1 VLAPARDD
9 GVLPA
14 MLDER
19 GSIPMVAPA
28 DVGVAVADLLT
39 RPGPATGLRFVE
51 GPERYSPT
59 DVAQAFGAALG
70 RSVRVSVTPR
80 EGWVAAFRQMGF
92 SAEAAESY
100 AGMTAL
106 ASSDQI
112 ELPESPTRGSTTL
125 QDYVEAL
132 VTNA

>member
-1 VLAPARDD
+1 MTDWTRR
-9 GVLPA
+9 GVI
-14 MLDER
+14 
-19 GSIPMVAPA
+19 G
-28 DVGVAVADLLT
+28 
-39 RPGPATGLRFVE
+39 
-51 GPERYSPT
+51 
-59 DVAQAFGAALG
+59 
-70 RSVRVSVTPR
+70 
-80 EGWVAAFRQMGF
+80 
-92 SAEAAESY
+92 